1 MKNVGSGK
9 AFANKSNSDSGRQA
23 SDEMGLADLA
33 FAFELDD
40 SLHFRGNSSPNSLN
54 ETLQNPN
61 SSEKSSSSYSTSS
74 SSLSEK
80 SPLNSTSAL
89 DARKVQ
95 KERLSRSYP

>member
-9 AFANKSNSDSGRQA
+9 VFANTNNSDSGRQA

-33 FAFELDD
+33 FAFELDEEVF
-40 SLHFRGNSSPNSLN
+40 FRGNSSPNSLN

-80 SPLNSTSAL
+80 SPLNITSAQ
-89 DARKVQ
+89 DASKVQ
-95 KERLSRSYP
+95 KEKLSRTYP